1 MYIYICTWIYIYM
14 YMNIYIYVD
23 EYIHIYI
30 YTQYIYMCECI
41 YIYVNTY
48 IYIHISIIIF
58 TYTYIHV
65 RDLHIFTVVMYVTTW
80 CFQQPV
86 VFRLQRLGVV
96 SLGPSYLGASGD
108 SKNTTVGPVNVFP
121 DYHRLPFLMGKSPCL
136 MGKLTIS
143 MAIFNSYLT
152 NYQRVY
158 PIKSH

>member
-1 MYIYICTWIYIYM
+1 
-14 YMNIYIYVD
+14 MN
-23 EYIHIYI
+23 IHIYI
-30 YTQYIYMCECI
+30 YIHNIYIYICECI
-41 YIYVNTY
+41 YIYMWIH
-48 IYIHISIIIF
+48 IYIHIIITIF

-108 SKNTTVGPVNVFP
+108 SKNTAVGPVNVFP
-121 DYHRLPFLMGKSPCL
+121 DYHRLPFLMGKSPCLMGKSPCL